1 MKQQKLQI
9 SSFLLAALVAASC
22 SNEDAPYNPNDD
34 PNAVEL
40 GVTAGVTLTKSA
52 INGND
57 ETAFDKIAVF
67 ASGND
72 YEDGNNYAIY
82 TKNGSSWKNDATTPK
97 IYLTHETA
105 TIYAVYPAYDI
116 NQSASTKWTVTNLS
130 SNPTVPISVF
140 AGNGSA
146 DANNKYPT
154 DINNADKIFS
164 GENWNTDNTDKDKII
179 SALGEIDFMWAEDND
194 NKTHVAT
201 ASNGKKSGSTSPDA
215 SVSLNMRHGLAMV
228 SFRIYNDGNYHGA
241 GSLTGIKLSNVL
253 SSDVALSKGTNPTMS
268 LKDGTITPNTPVDV
282 TYYRFIEGGS
292 PLIKV
297 GTPASATVA
306 TTEADAKNASKK
318 FSFLVLPDPAAA
330 DGVDKHKIQV
340 TFTIDNTDYTVPLA
354 GTTDTST
361 KWLAGTNNL
370 YSVKLS
376 GQELTISSVTV
387 QAWSSGNDTSLDVK

>member
-1 MKQQKLQI
+1 MKQTKLSI
-9 SSFLLAALVAASC
+9 YLMLLATLSAGSC

-34 PNAVEL
+34 PDAVEL

-140 AGNGSA
+140 TGNGSA

-154 DINNADKIFS
+154 DINNADKTF
-164 GENWNTDNTDKDKII
+164 NTDWSGDNADKDKII
-179 SALGEIDFMWAEDND
+179 SAPGEIDFMWAEDND

-228 SFRIYNDGNYHGA
+228 SFRIYNDGTYHGT

-282 TYYRFIEGGS
+282 TYYRFIERGY

-297 GTPASATVA
+297 GTPASTTVS
-306 TTEADAKNASKK
+306 TTETDAKSASKK

-330 DGVDKHKIQV
+330 DGIDKHNIQV
-340 TFTIDNTDYTVPLA
+340 TFTIDGTDYTVPLA

>member
-34 PNAVEL
+34 PDAVEL

-72 YEDGNNYAIY
+72 YGEENNYAIY
-82 TKNGSSWKNDATTPK
+82 TKSDGSWKNDATTPK

-116 NQSASTKWTVTNLS
+116 NKTASTKWTVTNLS
-130 SNPTVPISVF
+130 SSPTVPISVF

-154 DINNADKIFS
+154 DINNADKTF
-164 GENWNTDNTDKDKII
+164 NTDWSGDNADKDKII

-228 SFRIYNDGNYHGA
+228 SFRIYNDGTYHGA

-282 TYYRFIEGGS
+282 TYYRFIEGGY

-297 GTPASATVA
+297 GTPASTTVA

-361 KWLAGTNNL
+361 KWLVGTNNL

>member
-1 MKQQKLQI
+1 
-9 SSFLLAALVAASC
+9 
-22 SNEDAPYNPNDD
+22 
-34 PNAVEL
+34 
-40 GVTAGVTLTKSA
+40 
-52 INGND
+52 
-57 ETAFDKIAVF
+57 
-67 ASGND
+67 
-72 YEDGNNYAIY
+72 
-82 TKNGSSWKNDATTPK
+82 
-97 IYLTHETA
+97 
-105 TIYAVYPAYDI
+105 
-116 NQSASTKWTVTNLS
+116 
-130 SNPTVPISVF
+130 
-140 AGNGSA
+140 
-146 DANNKYPT
+146 
-154 DINNADKIFS
+154 
-164 GENWNTDNTDKDKII
+164 
-179 SALGEIDFMWAEDND
+179 MWAEDND

-228 SFRIYNDGNYHGA
+228 SFRIYNDGTYHGA

-282 TYYRFIEGGS
+282 PYYRFIEGGY

-297 GTPASATVA
+297 GTPASTTVA

-361 KWLAGTNNL
+361 KWLVGTNNL